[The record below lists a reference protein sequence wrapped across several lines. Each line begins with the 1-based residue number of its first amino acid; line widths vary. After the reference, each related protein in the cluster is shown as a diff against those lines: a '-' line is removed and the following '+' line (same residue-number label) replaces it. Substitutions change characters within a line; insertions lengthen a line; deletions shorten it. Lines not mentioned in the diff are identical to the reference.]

1 MTRIYTNHA
10 ELIAEAE
17 KRAAHLEK
25 FAWMA
30 ERDADREEMREDAAQ
45 LRRLAAALRECAVPD
60 GCTPCMHEW
69 NIGGGGILERYPS
82 GVWAVRNKFGHHVYK
97 GENWVFPTASAA
109 MAALDG
115 GE

>member
-1 MTRIYTNHA
+1 MTHA

-17 KRAAHLEK
+17 KV
-25 FAWMA
+25 
-30 ERDADREEMREDAAQ
+30 RDVMEWSDGEDVITK
-45 LRRLAAALRECAVPD
+45 LIAALRECAVPD